1 MASVFSRGRS
11 KSASKSKDHKEKD
24 HKEKDLRKGHDKETL
39 FIEHGAGKK
48 TWELKHAKETGGQGE
63 IESSSSLEASGG
75 DQKKKEKKESMRFGR
90 SKGDKKK
97 STSQAATSPS
107 KIPFPATT
115 PTSPDDLSLRTST
128 ELYQSP
134 EKQCDQQQKL
144 AEAVREPFVALS
156 ALLMSTMSCQNL

>member
-1 MASVFSRGRS
+1 MASVFGQGRS

-24 HKEKDLRKGHDKETL
+24 HKEKDHKEKDLCKRYVEETQ

-48 TWELKHAKETGGQGE
+48 TGKGKHVKETGGQGE

-75 DQKKKEKKESMRFGR
+75 DQKKKERKERFGR
-90 SKGDKKK
+90 SKDKKK
-97 STSQAATSPS
+97 PTSQAATSPS

-134 EKQCDQQQKL
+134 EKQRDQQQKL
-144 AEAVREPFVALS
+144 AETVRKF
-156 ALLMSTMSCQNL
+156 

>member
-1 MASVFSRGRS
+1 MASVFGRVRS

-24 HKEKDLRKGHDKETL
+24 HKDKEKDLRKRHVEETQ

-48 TWELKHAKETGGQGE
+48 TGKGKHAKETGGQGE

-75 DQKKKEKKESMRFGR
+75 DQKKKEKKESKRHGR
-90 SKGDKKK
+90 SKDKKK
-97 STSQAATSPS
+97 STSQVATS
-107 KIPFPATT
+107 TT

-134 EKQCDQQQKL
+134 EKQRDQQQKL
-144 AEAVREPFVALS
+144 AEAVREL
-156 ALLMSTMSCQNL
+156 

>member
-1 MASVFSRGRS
+1 MASVFGRGRS

-24 HKEKDLRKGHDKETL
+24 HKEKDLRKVHEKETQ

-48 TWELKHAKETGGQGE
+48 TGKDKHAKETGGQGE

-75 DQKKKEKKESMRFGR
+75 DQKKKEKKESKRFGR
-90 SKGDKKK
+90 SKDKKK
-97 STSQAATSPS
+97 STSQAATS
-107 KIPFPATT
+107 TT

-134 EKQCDQQQKL
+134 EKQRDQQQKL
-144 AEAVREPFVALS
+144 AEAVRKL
-156 ALLMSTMSCQNL
+156 

>member
-1 MASVFSRGRS
+1 MASVFGRGRS

-24 HKEKDLRKGHDKETL
+24 HKEKDLRKGLEKETE
-39 FIEHGAGKK
+39 FIEHGGGKK
-48 TWELKHAKETGGQGE
+48 TGKGKHAKEAGGQGE
-63 IESSSSLEASGG
+63 IESSSSLEVSGG
-75 DQKKKEKKESMRFGR
+75 DQKKKGSWRIGK

-128 ELYQSP
+128 ELYQSR

-144 AEAVREPFVALS
+144 AEAVREL
-156 ALLMSTMSCQNL
+156 

>member
-1 MASVFSRGRS
+1 MASLLGIRTRA
-11 KSASKSKDHKEKD
+11 KSGSKSKDHKEN
-24 HKEKDLRKGHDKETL
+24 DLRKGHEKETQ
-39 FIEHGAGKK
+39 FTDATKK
-48 TWELKHAKETGGQGE
+48 TGKGKHAKETVSISGQGE

-75 DQKKKEKKESMRFGR
+75 DQKKKEKKESKRFGR

-134 EKQCDQQQKL
+134 EKQRDQQQKL
-144 AEAVREPFVALS
+144 AEAVREL
-156 ALLMSTMSCQNL
+156 

>member
-1 MASVFSRGRS
+1 MASMFSRGRS

-24 HKEKDLRKGHDKETL
+24 LRKGFEKETQ
-39 FIEHGAGKK
+39 FVEHGAGKK
-48 TWELKHAKETGGQGE
+48 TGKDKHAKETGGQGE

-75 DQKKKEKKESMRFGR
+75 DQKKKEKKESWRFGR
-90 SKGDKKK
+90 SKDKKK
-97 STSQAATSPS
+97 HTSQVATSPS

-134 EKQCDQQQKL
+134 EKQQDQQQML
-144 AEAVREPFVALS
+144 AEVVREL
-156 ALLMSTMSCQNL
+156 

>member
-24 HKEKDLRKGHDKETL
+24 LKEKDLRKGLEKETQ
-39 FIEHGAGKK
+39 FIEHGGGKK
-48 TWELKHAKETGGQGE
+48 TGKGKHAKEAGGQGE

-75 DQKKKEKKESMRFGR
+75 DQKKKEKKESRRFG
-90 SKGDKKK
+90 KNKDKKK
-97 STSQAATSPS
+97 PTSQAATSPS
-107 KIPFPATT
+107 KIPYPATT

-134 EKQCDQQQKL
+134 EKQRDQQQML
-144 AEAVREPFVALS
+144 AEAVREL
-156 ALLMSTMSCQNL
+156 

>member
-1 MASVFSRGRS
+1 MASLLGIRART
-11 KSASKSKDHKEKD
+11 KSGSKSKDHKEN
-24 HKEKDLRKGHDKETL
+24 DLRKGHEKETQ
-39 FIEHGAGKK
+39 FMDHGATKK
-48 TWELKHAKETGGQGE
+48 TGKGKHAKETVSISGQGE

-75 DQKKKEKKESMRFGR
+75 DQKKKEKKESKRFGR

-97 STSQAATSPS
+97 STSQAAMSPS

-144 AEAVREPFVALS
+144 AEAVREL
-156 ALLMSTMSCQNL
+156 

>member
-1 MASVFSRGRS
+1 MASVFGRVRS

-24 HKEKDLRKGHDKETL
+24 HKDKEKDLRKQHVEETQ

-48 TWELKHAKETGGQGE
+48 TGKGKHAKETGGQGE

-75 DQKKKEKKESMRFGR
+75 DQKKKEKKESKRFGR
-90 SKGDKKK
+90 SKDKKK
-97 STSQAATSPS
+97 PTSQVATSPS

-134 EKQCDQQQKL
+134 EKQRDQQQKL
-144 AEAVREPFVALS
+144 AEAVREL
-156 ALLMSTMSCQNL
+156 